1 MKTAYSIEPGQTN
14 RSGGTGMPG
23 TNLFR
28 RALGCGL
35 LALGLTSSAHAQCQL
50 NSPSRKIKHVVYV
63 EFDNVHFTRDN
74 PNVPSDLEQMP
85 NLLNFIKQ
93 NGALDTGDHA
103 VLISHTANDIL
114 TTQTGLYSD
123 DDGIFISNNF
133 GVFGPSGSG
142 LFPSAFFYW
151 TDLVSDITPA
161 TADNS
166 FALTTPSGQNVPA
179 PWVPFTRAGCDVG
192 AFSTANIVLE
202 RAPFDVKKVFGATS
216 VQAAETV
223 ANQTN
228 DFIGAAIH
236 CAIGSPICAPQ
247 TNVVP
252 VADLLP
258 GEPGGYSGYQAL
270 FGLKYINPVLGGLID
285 YNGTAITG
293 FGQLNFN
300 PQPAQTLAVVETM
313 LKKGIPVVFA
323 YIADAH
329 DNHEGASLST
339 ERTFGPG
346 EAPYVKQLS
355 DYNAAFGTFFANLKA
370 AGIDQSNTL
379 FIFTPDEGDHF
390 SGAAPSPANCDGA
403 KIVNGVVTP
412 DIPCTYGVNGVGELD
427 YDLNLAV
434 ANAGVSTP
442 FTYHNDDA
450 ATVYVQ
456 GNPVPSSST
465 VRQLEKTMANLNTVN
480 PQTGL
485 TESLLG
491 TGLGVELQGA
501 LVDKVGQKLLH
512 MSSASDPNRDPTFT
526 FFGDPNFFFTG
537 TGSLS
542 PIVGTGFAWNHG
554 DIQPEIATT
563 FIGMVGPGVR
573 PVGVTQPTAFFTDHT
588 DVRPT
593 MMYLLGLNDDYQHD
607 GRVILEMLD
616 PNVLASTLHAHSHTL
631 LELGQIYKQINAP
644 FGSLAQSTLTVSTYA
659 IESTSQGDTI
669 YTNLENRIASWTAQ
683 RDALAAQMKQW
694 LSQAQFSDL
703 AINEQQAKQLI
714 SLSQTL
720 LDQASSCASSPAA
733 CAN

>member
-1 MKTAYSIEPGQTN
+1 M
-14 RSGGTGMPG
+14 SGTM
-23 TNLFR
+23 LFR
-28 RALGCGL
+28 RVLGCGL
-35 LALGLTSSAHAQCQL
+35 LALGLTSSAHAQCKL
-50 NSPSRKIKHVVYV
+50 NSPSGKIKHVVYI
-63 EFDNVHFTRDN
+63 EFDNVHFIRDN

-93 NGALDTGDHA
+93 NGALDTGNHA

-114 TTQTGLYSD
+114 TTQTGLYPD
-123 DDGIFISNNF
+123 DHGIFVSNSF
-133 GVFGPSGSG
+133 GVFGPNSSA
-142 LFPSAFFYW
+142 LFPSSFFYW

-161 TADNS
+161 SADNS

-202 RAPFDVKKVFGATS
+202 RAPFDVKKVFGANS
-216 VQAAETV
+216 PQAAETV

-236 CAIGSPICAPQ
+236 CSIGSPLCTTQSKA
-247 TNVVP
+247 

-258 GEPGGYSGYQAL
+258 GEPGTYSGYQAL
-270 FGLKYINPVLGGLID
+270 FGLKYIAPALGGFTD

-313 LKKGIPVVFA
+313 LKKGSSGVFA

-329 DNHEGASLST
+329 DNHEGTTLSA

-346 EAPYVKQLS
+346 EDPYVKQLAH
-355 DYNAAFGTFFANLKA
+355 YNAAFGTFFANLKS

-379 FIFTPDEGDHF
+379 FVFVPDEGDHF

-403 KIVNGVVTP
+403 KIENGVVTP

-442 FTYHNDDA
+442 FTYHFDDA

-456 GNPVPSSST
+456 GNPLPSSSS
-465 VRQLEKTMANLNTVN
+465 VRQLEKTMASLNAVN

-491 TGLGVELQGA
+491 TGLGVTLQGA
-501 LVDKVGQKLLH
+501 IVDEVGQKLLH
-512 MSSASDPNRDPTFT
+512 MSSASDPARDPTFT
-526 FFGDPNFFFTG
+526 FFGDPNFFFVP

-554 DIQPEIATT
+554 DIQPEIAAT
-563 FIGMVGPGVR
+563 FIGMVGPGVQTL
-573 PVGVTQPTAFFTDHT
+573 GVTKPTDFFTDHT
-588 DVRPT
+588 DLRPT
-593 MMYLLGLNDDYQHD
+593 MMYLLGLKDDYQHD

-616 PNVLASTLHAHSHTL
+616 PSALAGSTQAHSHTL
-631 LELGQIYKQINAP
+631 LELGKVYKQINAP
-644 FGSLAQSTLTVSTYA
+644 FESLAQSTLTVSTYA
-659 IESTSQGDTI
+659 ILSKSEEDEI
-669 YTNLENRIASWTAQ
+669 YRNLEKRIASWTAQ
-683 RDALAAQMKQW
+683 RDRLAAQMKQ
-694 LSQAQFSDL
+694 LLAGAQFNHM
-703 AINEQQAKQLI
+703 AINDHHAKQLI
-714 SLSQTL
+714 DSGLEL
-720 LDQASSCASSPAA
+720 LEEAGE
-733 CAN
+733 CANHPLDCAD